1 MPSILIATTNPGKLL
16 EVRALLEHFPV
27 TLLAP
32 GDLQIDLPRVEETG
46 RDYTENATLKATALA
61 RASRLWTLADD
72 SGLEVEALGGAPG
85 LHSARAAGPGR
96 SDADRRQKLLA
107 DLASHP
113 RPWLAR
119 FRCAV
124 VLSSPEGRTDA
135 AAGECSGE
143 IIAVER
149 GLGGFGYDP
158 IFLVAG
164 TAQTMAELS
173 LQDKNQLSHRAR
185 AMRAILPVLA
195 MRVGLTIGTQPS
207 RPSP

>member
-16 EVRALLEHFPV
+16 EVRALLQHLPV

-32 GDLQIDLPRVEETG
+32 GDVRIGLPPVEEVG
-46 RDYTENATLKATALA
+46 QDYTENAALKATALA
-61 RASRLWTLADD
+61 RASGLWTLADD
-72 SGLEVEALGGAPG
+72 SGLEVEVLGGAPG

-107 DLASHP
+107 ELASHP

-135 AAGECSGE
+135 AAGECTGE

-158 IFLVAG
+158 IFLVTG

-173 LQDKNQLSHRAR
+173 LQDKNRLSHRAR
-185 AMRAILPVLA
+185 AIRAILATLA
-195 MRVGLTIGTQPS
+195 NRLGLTVKP
-207 RPSP
+207 